1 MRSEQFRAVFRS
13 LRFRL
18 TAWNT
23 AVVLLTVLLALFGVH
38 EGLRLS
44 LTNEMDK
51 SLLANTL
58 EISLAVEQSFPD
70 LEGPYKEMNRMV
82 LGHAEEGLFA
92 QLLAPDRQVLW
103 SSDNTPALDGVPLP
117 VANHPS
123 LRGVPGY
130 RLAQRRIQK
139 GGVPG
144 CTVRVG
150 SSLKPVEEDV
160 AKLTRLTTYAGVA
173 LLFLAPL
180 GGYWLSGR
188 ATHPLA
194 RIITTAARLRPS
206 HMEER
211 LPIRGSGDEL
221 DKLSLTIN
229 RFLDLIADYLE
240 RNREFV
246 ANAAHELRSP
256 LAAIQSSVDV
266 TLNANRS
273 VEEYEDLL
281 GEIAG
286 ECGQLGV
293 LINQLLLLAETDT
306 ARFVLDS
313 HPVALDGLVERSVEM
328 FRGAAEERGIQL
340 IADCTRD
347 TSVNGDGDRL
357 RQVVNNLIDN
367 SLKFTPRGGTVRV
380 EVQPQ
385 LSSRQV
391 VLRVADTGMGIDP
404 IDLPHVFERFYRGD
418 KSRQREQSVH
428 GNGLGLSICK
438 SIVLAHGGDI
448 QVYSTPGKGA
458 TFAIRLPADG
468 PFSAPIAEQPPL
480 FSYTN

>member
-1 MRSEQFRAVFRS
+1 MRFEQFRAVFRS

-23 AVVLLTVLLALFGVH
+23 AVVLLTVLLALVGVH
-38 EGLRLS
+38 EGLRQS
-44 LTNEMDK
+44 LVSEMDK
-51 SLLANTL
+51 SLIANTR
-58 EISLAVEQSFPD
+58 EISLAIEESYPD
-70 LEGPYKEMNRMV
+70 LEGPYKEMERMV
-82 LGHAEEGLFA
+82 LGHEEGGLFV
-92 QLLAPDRQVLW
+92 QLLSPAGADLW
-103 SSDNTPALDGVPLP
+103 SSSNTPGMMEGVPLP
-117 VANHPS
+117 VVNQATPRS
-123 LRGVPGY
+123 IPGY

-139 GGVPG
+139 KGVPAY
-144 CTVRVG
+144 TVRVG
-150 SSLKPVEEDV
+150 SSLKPVDEDV
-160 AKLTRLTTYAGVA
+160 AKLTGLTTYAGVV

-211 LPIRGSGDEL
+211 LPIRGTGDEL
-221 DKLSLTIN
+221 DKLSQTIN

-266 TLNANRS
+266 TLNTNRS

-286 ECGQLGV
+286 ECGQLSV

-306 ARFVLDS
+306 ARFVLES
-313 HPVALDGLVERSVEM
+313 HPVALAALVERSVEM
-328 FRGAAEERGIQL
+328 FCGAAEERGIQL
-340 IADCTRD
+340 TAECAPD
-347 TSVNGDGDRL
+347 TKVNGDADRL

-367 SLKFTPRGGTVRV
+367 SLKFTPRGGQVRV
-380 EVQPQ
+380 EVQLQPAE
-385 LSSRQV
+385 RQV

-404 IDLPHVFERFYRGD
+404 VDLPHVFERFYRGD
-418 KSRQREQSVH
+418 KSRQREQSAH

-438 SIVLAHGGDI
+438 SIVEAHGGEI
-448 QVYSTPGKGA
+448 RAYSTPGKGA
-458 TFAIRLPADG
+458 IFSIRLPADG
-468 PFSAPIAEQPPL
+468 AWSAPIEPPL
-480 FSYTN
+480 FIYSD

>member
-1 MRSEQFRAVFRS
+1 MPA
-13 LRFRL
+13 
-18 TAWNT
+18 
-23 AVVLLTVLLALFGVH
+23 
-38 EGLRLS
+38 
-44 LTNEMDK
+44 
-51 SLLANTL
+51 
-58 EISLAVEQSFPD
+58 
-70 LEGPYKEMNRMV
+70 
-82 LGHAEEGLFA
+82 FA
-92 QLLAPDRQVLW
+92 
-103 SSDNTPALDGVPLP
+103 
-117 VANHPS
+117 
-123 LRGVPGY
+123 
-130 RLAQRRIQK
+130 
-139 GGVPG
+139 
-144 CTVRVG
+144 VRVG

-160 AKLTRLTTYAGVA
+160 AKLTGLTTYAGVA

-221 DKLSLTIN
+221 DKLSQTIN

-266 TLNANRS
+266 TLNTNRS

-286 ECGQLGV
+286 ECGQLSV

-306 ARFVLDS
+306 ARFVLES
-313 HPVALDGLVERSVEM
+313 QPVALDGLVERSVDM

-340 IADCTRD
+340 IAECTPD
-347 TSVNGDGDRL
+347 TLVNGDADRL

-385 LSSRQV
+385 PALRQV
-391 VLRVADTGMGIDP
+391 VLRVADTGLGIDP
-404 IDLPHVFERFYRGD
+404 VDLPHVFERFYRGD
-418 KSRQREQSVH
+418 KSRQREQAVH

-438 SIVLAHGGDI
+438 SIVQAHGGDI
-448 QVYSTPGKGA
+448 QAYSTPGKGA
-458 TFAIRLPADG
+458 TFSIRLPADG
-468 PFSAPIAEQPPL
+468 PWATPIAQQPPL